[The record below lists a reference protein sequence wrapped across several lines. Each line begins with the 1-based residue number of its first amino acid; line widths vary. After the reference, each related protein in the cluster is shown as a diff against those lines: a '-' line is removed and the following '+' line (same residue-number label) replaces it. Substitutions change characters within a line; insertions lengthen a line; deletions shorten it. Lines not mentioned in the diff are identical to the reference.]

1 MGHEGFTGTVVAA
14 LSRPSADHG
23 EVGAAAAGDQVRGR
37 PRPDAPAPAL
47 PHLAGEEGRQPDA
60 RPHPAALQQRRRRCS
75 TSSPTRTTRTSTATR
90 RRDELVYVE
99 QGHRHARDGVR
110 RPAVPARAT
119 TSSSTAASCTA
130 GGSISR
136 GEQTKLLVIESR
148 GHVRWPKRYRNE
160 FGQLIEG
167 APYCERDIRRPD
179 RAPHPRR
186 EGRLP
191 DPGEAVRR
199 AQRDHPRPPP
209 VRRRRLGRLL
219 LSLGVQHPRL
229 RADRRPGPPAA
240 AGAPD
245 LPGRR
250 VRGLLLLPAALRLPS
265 RGGAGAVQPQQRGL
279 RRGALLRLERVHEPE
294 GHRVRQHHA
303 PSRRHPARPASRA
316 APRRAS
322 APSTPTSWR

>member
-1 MGHEGFTGTVVAA
+1 MLYVE
-14 LSRPSADHG
+14 
-23 EVGAAAAGDQVRGR
+23 
-37 PRPDAPAPAL
+37 PD
-47 PHLAGEEGRQPDA
+47 ENDA
-60 RPHPAALQQRRRRCS
+60 HFYRNAQA
-75 TSSPTRTTRTSTATR
+75 
-90 RRDELVYVE
+90 DELVYVSKGSGTLE
-99 QGHRHARDGVR
+99 TRVR
-110 RPAVPARAT
+110 RPALSARAT

-130 GGSISR
+130 TGSISS
-136 GEQTKLLVIESR
+136 GEPTKLLVIESR

-167 APYCERDIRRPD
+167 APYSERDIRRPTA
-179 RAPHPRR
+179 APHPRR

-191 DPGEAVRR
+191 HPGEAVRR
-199 AQRDHPRPPP
+199 AQRDHARPPS
-209 VRRRRLGRLL
+209 VRRGRLGRVL

-229 RADRRPGPPAA
+229 RADRRTGAPAA

-250 VRGLLLLPAALRLPS
+250 LRGLQLLPAAVRLPS

-279 RRGALLRLERVHEPE
+279 GRGALLRLERVHEPE
-294 GHRVRQHHA
+294 GNRVRQHHA
-303 PSRRHPARPASRA
+303 PSRRHSRTGRIRA

>member
-1 MGHEGFTGTVVAA
+1 MGHEGFTGTVLAA
-14 LSRPSADHG
+14 LSHASADHG

-37 PRPDAPAPAL
+37 SRPDAPAPAL

-60 RPHPAALQQRRRRCS
+60 RPRAAAVQQRSRDALRRAGRE
-75 TSSPTRTTRTSTATR
+75 R
-90 RRDELVYVE
+90 RPLLPQRPGRRAGLRE
-99 QGHRHARDGVR
+99 QGHAARWRSVFGDLPFHEGDYLVIHR
-110 RPAVPARAT
+110 GILHRWRLDL
-119 TSSSTAASCTA
+119 
-130 GGSISR
+130 G
-136 GEQTKLLVIESR
+136 GEQTKLLVMESR

-167 APYCERDIRRPD
+167 APYSERDIRRPD
-179 RAPHPRR
+179 RAPDPRR

-199 AQRDHPRPPP
+199 AQRDHPRPPS
-209 VRRRRLGRLL
+209 VRRGRLGRLL
-219 LSLGVQHPRL
+219 LSLGLQHPRL
-229 RADRRPGPPAA
+229 RADRRPRAPAA

-250 VRGLLLLPAALRLPS
+250 VRGLQLLPAALRLPS

-279 RRGALLRLERVHEPE
+279 RRGAVLRLERVHEPE
-294 GHRVRQHHA
+294 GDRVRQHHP
-303 PSRRHPARPASRA
+303 PSRRHSARPASRA

-322 APSTPTSWR
+322 APSTPRSWR